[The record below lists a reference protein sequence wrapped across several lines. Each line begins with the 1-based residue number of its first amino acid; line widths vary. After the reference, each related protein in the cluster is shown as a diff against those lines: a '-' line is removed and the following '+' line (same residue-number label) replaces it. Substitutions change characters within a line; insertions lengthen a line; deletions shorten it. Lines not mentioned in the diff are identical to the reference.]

1 MLLDTM
7 DDLVI
12 AQQVEK
18 ECDLRTISERDQDA
32 DPSLYAPWGKLTY
45 TKARQTVSPRRY
57 ANGELIKPD

>member
-1 MLLDTM
+1 MLPDTM
-7 DDLVI
+7 DDLSI

-45 TKARQTVSPRRY
+45 TRSRKTVAIRKDATGKAAR
-57 ANGELIKPD
+57 PD